1 MAARCGLRE
10 HRITAGG
17 LDLNAAPASPW
28 VRGLLLLGAAVL
40 LFARLGATGLWAP
53 DEPRYGH
60 VAETVRSMEFGTSG
74 LVLLHLNG
82 KAYTQ
87 KPPLYYWMAAAAGA
101 PGGRVTEVAAR
112 LPSAI
117 AGIGLV
123 GLTLLFGTRLLGG
136 ATATLGAALLL
147 TTFEFA
153 ENARRAQ
160 LDVVLAL
167 FETLALAAFWHLDRG
182 IGRRWVSQF
191 VLHASLGLAVLT
203 KGPVG
208 FLVPL
213 LVMAGFLI
221 WEGRLRDLRRAL
233 PWWGFFVS
241 LGPALAW
248 IAAAVA
254 LAPAGF
260 FGDAVVDN
268 LFGRFFAGSSH
279 PRPFY
284 YYLYQFPIETLPWF
298 LLAPVVWW
306 AARRCIFVAQGSGE
320 ERRAWRFLLAW
331 IGATLLFFSLSSGKR
346 GLYLL
351 PLLPAV
357 ALLIADALGR
367 WVEAARRIPVSFHV
381 TTGVLGAALVAG
393 GVFVALRDPLHDAA
407 ASLAAGSAVVTI
419 VGVAVIAQLSL
430 WRARARLRLRLAIP
444 VIAVW
449 ALLLVIFTVA
459 YPARDAEKSPRTIA
473 EAAAA
478 LTPEDG
484 AIGLVG
490 SAQMTGGLVY
500 YGDRRIAPLHDADDI
515 RRFLESGGRAIVVEE
530 KKRARVE
537 EVTQVAVRFRAR
549 EGKRAVLVVTPQSR

>member
-1 MAARCGLRE
+1 MRA
-10 HRITAGG
+10 I
-17 LDLNAAPASPW
+17 
-28 VRGLLLLGAAVL
+28 LLLGAAVL

-60 VAETVRSMEFGTSG
+60 VAETVRAMEFGAGG

-82 KAYTQ
+82 EAYTQ
-87 KPPLYYWMAAAAGA
+87 KPPLYYWLAAAAGA
-101 PGGRVTEVAAR
+101 PGGRVTEAAAR
-112 LPSAI
+112 LPSAL
-117 AGIGLV
+117 AGIALV
-123 GLTLLFGTRLLGG
+123 GLTLFFGSRLLGG

-160 LDVVLAL
+160 LDIVLAL

-182 IGRRWVSQF
+182 IGRRWVSQL
-191 VLHASLGLAVLT
+191 VLHAAIGLAVLT

-213 LVMAGFLI
+213 LVMASFLA
-221 WEGRLRDLRRAL
+221 WEGRLRDLRRAF
-233 PWWGFFVS
+233 PWWGYFVS
-241 LGPALAW
+241 LGPSLAW
-248 IAAAVA
+248 IAAAIA
-254 LAPAGF
+254 LAPPGF
-260 FGDAVVDN
+260 FGVAVVDN

-279 PRPFY
+279 ARPFY
-284 YYLYQFPIETLPWF
+284 YYVYQFPAETLPWF

-306 AARRCIFVAQGSGE
+306 AARRGVFVPAAGDE

-331 IGATLLFFSLSSGKR
+331 VAATLIFFSLSTGKR

-367 WVEAARRIPVSFHV
+367 WAQSAHRIPIAFHV
-381 TTGVLGAALVAG
+381 ATGVLAAALVAG
-393 GVFVALRDPLHDAA
+393 GVFVALRNPLRDET
-407 ASLAAGSAVVTI
+407 ASLIAGTAVIAI
-419 VGVAVIAQLSL
+419 VGVAVVAQLML

-459 YPARDAEKSPRTIA
+459 YPAFDPEKSPRPIA

-478 LTPEDG
+478 LTPAGES
-484 AIGLVG
+484 IGLIG
-490 SAQMTGGLVY
+490 DIQMAGGLVY
-500 YGDRRIAPLHDADDI
+500 YGNRHIATLEDSEDI
-515 RRFLESGGRAIVVEE
+515 RRFLAAGGRAIVVEE
-530 KKRARVE
+530 KKRERIDAVAPVE
-537 EVTQVAVRFRAR
+537 VRFRAR
-549 EGKRAVLVVTPQSR
+549 EGSRAVLVVTPKSTAG

>member
-1 MAARCGLRE
+1 MAARQR
-10 HRITAGG
+10 GG
-17 LDLNAAPASPW
+17 IDLNAAPASPW

-40 LFARLGATGLWAP
+40 LLARLGGTGLWAP

-60 VAETVRSMEFGTSG
+60 VAETVRSMEFGASG
-74 LVLLHLNG
+74 LVLLHVNG
-82 KAYTQ
+82 KPYTQ
-87 KPPLYYWMAAAAGA
+87 KPPLYYWLAAAAGA
-101 PGGRVTEVAAR
+101 PGGRVSELAAR

-117 AGIGLV
+117 AGIALIGV
-123 GLTLLFGTRLLGG
+123 VLLFGARLLGG

-147 TTFEFA
+147 TTFAFA

-160 LDVVLAL
+160 LDVLLAL

-182 IGRRWVSQF
+182 IGRRWVSQLL
-191 VLHASLGLAVLT
+191 LHASIGLALLT

-213 LVMAGFLI
+213 VVMASFLI
-221 WEGRLRDLRRAL
+221 WEGRLRDLRRAF

-254 LAPAGF
+254 LAPTGF

-268 LFGRFFAGSSH
+268 LFGRFFAGTSH
-279 PRPFY
+279 ARPFY
-284 YYLYQFPIETLPWF
+284 YYALQFPVETLPWF
-298 LLAPVVWW
+298 LLAPVVFW
-306 AARRCIFVAQGSGE
+306 AARRGVFVVGASPE

-331 IGATLLFFSLSSGKR
+331 IAATLVFFSLSSGKR

-367 WVEAARRIPVSFHV
+367 WVETARRIPVVFHV
-381 TTGVLGAALVAG
+381 TTGVLGAALVAA
-393 GVFVALRDPLHDAA
+393 GVFVALRDPLHDAG

-419 VGVAVIAQLSL
+419 VGVAVVAQLAL
-430 WRARARLRLRLAIP
+430 FRARARLRLRLAIP

-459 YPARDAEKSPRTIA
+459 YPARDAEKSPRPIA

-478 LTPEDG
+478 LTPEG
-484 AIGLVG
+484 GSIGLVG

-500 YGDRRIAPLHDADDI
+500 YGNRHVAPLRDADDI
-515 RRFLESGGRAIVVEE
+515 RRFLADGGHAIVVEE
-530 KKRARVE
+530 KKRERVDAVTRVE
-537 EVTQVAVRFRAR
+537 VRFRAR
-549 EGKRAVLVVTPQSR
+549 EGKRAVLVVVPQSTE